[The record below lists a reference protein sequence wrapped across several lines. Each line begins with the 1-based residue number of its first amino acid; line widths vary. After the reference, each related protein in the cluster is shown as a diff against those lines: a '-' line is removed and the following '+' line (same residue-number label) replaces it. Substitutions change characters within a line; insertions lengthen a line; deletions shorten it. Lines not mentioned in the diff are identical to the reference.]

1 MATFDDFEKLD
12 IRVGTIISAK
22 NFEKARKPAYQLEI
36 DFGENRIKNQ
46 TGFCEHE
53 NGRSK
58 KPWIIAI

>member
-36 DFGENRIKNQ
+36 DFGEEIGVRIKCQ
-46 TGFCEHE
+46 REEIFEKMH
-53 NGRSK
+53 R
-58 KPWIIAI
+58 I